1 MSNFTKRYRDLET
14 EVLSSLR
21 FHIPVSKH
29 RSKHTDEPCIPV
41 NSSEFKEIA
50 LINDRLTLINE
61 DGNYYDIFCISLE
74 HLVEIAES
82 LR

>member
-21 FHIPVSKH
+21 FHIPDSKH

-61 DGNYYDIFCISLE
+61 DGYHYDIFCISLE